1 MSYKN
6 LDRKNPN
13 GTDNYT
19 DYSDNLFS
27 AYQKIEKKL
36 EDLSKNNL
44 SNIRKINAL
53 NNKIDKLENII
64 AEKDKIIEEQGLTI
78 LKLKSQLN
86 KDSSNSSKPSSTN
99 GYKKVIT
106 NRRVKSDKPI
116 GGQKGHAPHSLNKTK
131 LQKFI
136 DSGDIVYKTIDVN
149 KNAKN
154 KNKRFI
160 SKNVID
166 FQILK
171 TLTEYR
177 YYPDEHGKYNIPVY
191 HNQKVQ
197 YGSNIKAFCTTLL
210 NDLYN
215 STDGV
220 TRFVDSISNGGIT
233 LSKGTLINWNN
244 TLSSILSPEVENI
257 EEKLLNS
264 YYINHDESNIKVNGN
279 NFNIVCA
286 CNNKYTRLWACN
298 HKNRNT
304 LDKLNFLTNYKGIIV
319 KDGTSLYDKYGFARS
334 QCISHI
340 QRYLKGIY
348 ENNSHSTPKMMSEF
362 LTNAN
367 NLRNE
372 YISKGKENFDDNTL
386 SSLLNEYDSIISLW
400 NKEYK
405 NTIKSNFLLIEE
417 ERLLNRMSNQDKNEI
432 IYFLKDF
439 KVPST
444 NNQAETDQRN
454 VKIKQK
460 IGKFRST
467 HGADDYSMIRSCI
480 NTYKKNGINVLYAF
494 SSAFEGNTIIV

>member
-1 MSYKN
+1 M
-6 LDRKNPN
+6 
-13 GTDNYT
+13 
-19 DYSDNLFS
+19 
-27 AYQKIEKKL
+27 
-36 EDLSKNNL
+36 
-44 SNIRKINAL
+44 
-53 NNKIDKLENII
+53 
-64 AEKDKIIEEQGLTI
+64 
-78 LKLKSQLN
+78 
-86 KDSSNSSKPSSTN
+86 
-99 GYKKVIT
+99 
-106 NRRVKSDKPI
+106 
-116 GGQKGHAPHSLNKTK
+116 
-131 LQKFI
+131 
-136 DSGDIVYKTIDVN
+136 
-149 KNAKN
+149 
-154 KNKRFI
+154 
-160 SKNVID
+160 
-166 FQILK
+166 
-171 TLTEYR
+171 
-177 YYPDEHGKYNIPVY
+177 
-191 HNQKVQ
+191 
-197 YGSNIKAFCTTLL
+197 
-210 NDLYN
+210 
-215 STDGV
+215 
-220 TRFVDSISNGGIT
+220 
-233 LSKGTLINWNN
+233 INWNN

-319 KDGTSLYDKYGFARS
+319 KDGTSLYDKYGF
-334 QCISHI
+334 
-340 QRYLKGIY
+340 
-348 ENNSHSTPKMMSEF
+348 
-362 LTNAN
+362 TNAN